1 MILELQGFGL
11 ILPLNGNTIFDATF
25 LKVFKLGEKCTPV
38 NEASKGWLVIA
49 VLLSILKV
57 CDLP

>member
-1 MILELQGFGL
+1 MLELQGFGL

-38 NEASKGWLVIA
+38 N
-49 VLLSILKV
+49 
-57 CDLP
+57 